1 MRLEP
6 GVAAGFVD
14 FDHEVAVIVIR
25 QRRQDSGEIDH
36 AESWLTP
43 EALGCCQLLVR
54 PWFLTLAVQVIR
66 KDVLDV

>member
-25 QRRQDSGEIDH
+25 QCRQDSGKIDH
-36 AESWLTP
+36 AKFWLTP
-43 EALGCCQLLVR
+43 EALGCCQFLVR
-54 PWFLTLAVQVIR
+54 PRLPALASC
-66 KDVLDV
+66 